1 MVQRCCCCINNRI
14 GTILISLIVLVQ
26 SMVGV
31 WIAFH
36 FIDSAT
42 IFSKGLGYVHGIW
55 NIVRGVMAVGGL
67 VGGIMQNK
75 KLVKLFSVVV
85 SVSALVYL
93 VFGTAVS
100 IITAK
105 NKDKLVDMCL
115 KKFSEQAHE
124 GKYWSPLENWSR
136 PFDKRQDNGTTNEQR
151 ELCQQAVKFYI
162 GFAVVYTV
170 AGFLLMFYF
179 ASVISNYN
187 GELKRKDMYNKVKAL
202 DNTTVEP
209 EKPPRGIAVD
219 L

>member
-1 MVQRCCCCINNRI
+1 M
-14 GTILISLIVLVQ
+14 
-26 SMVGV
+26 
-31 WIAFH
+31 
-36 FIDSAT
+36 
-42 IFSKGLGYVHGIW
+42 
-55 NIVRGVMAVGGL
+55 
-67 VGGIMQNK
+67 
-75 KLVKLFSVVV
+75 VV

-136 PFDKRQDNGTTNEQR
+136 PFDKRQDNGTTNVQPEQR

-170 AGFLLMFYF
+170 AGFLLMVIYIYIYMYIFCIYFKKSKKIYAFFYTVLF
-179 ASVISNYN
+179 RISH
-187 GELKRKDMYNKVKAL
+187 L
-202 DNTTVEP
+202 
-209 EKPPRGIAVD
+209 
-219 L
+219 